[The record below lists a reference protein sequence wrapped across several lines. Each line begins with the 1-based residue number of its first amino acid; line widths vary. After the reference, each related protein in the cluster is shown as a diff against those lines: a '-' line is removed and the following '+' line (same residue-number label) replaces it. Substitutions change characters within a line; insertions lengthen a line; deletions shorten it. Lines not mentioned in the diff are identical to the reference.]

1 MLPGLPGRVRTA
13 AGRTVW
19 GIAAPLFYLGL
30 AILFTWPLL
39 FELGSRLP
47 LGSESSAT
55 LPLFNLWTLS
65 WNADRAAHLF
75 SGYWDAPIFH
85 PQASAFGLSDP
96 MPATGLLFAVLRQ
109 ATSNPFLAY
118 NLCLLAILV
127 LNGVAAARLAGAL
140 GAGRAP
146 ASLTGLL
153 AVGLPWVSNELG
165 VIQMTVLF
173 PVLFALA
180 ALVRFLQSPGCRR
193 AVVLGLWAAGAY
205 LTSNYFGVY
214 LTLFMLLA
222 GALLVRRDQLT
233 AANAKRVAAAGATC
247 FLLLAPVMPGQL
259 DATAEFSRNE
269 AALAIGSAVPE
280 HFLKL
285 RSRAAG
291 LVPWLGDDEFRDRSA
306 APQRLYPGTA
316 LSLLGLAGVVL
327 SLKTGSRRRYVA
339 CFAAFSAL
347 AFLLS
352 FGPRVGLFGISPYE
366 WLRQIYPGFSQM
378 RSSFRLAAFMQVGL
392 LAMAAIGL
400 ELLWDRRG
408 RAARF
413 LAVALAGL
421 GLAEVLPPAQ
431 RFSPG
436 REEVYSP
443 GWVEWLRQLP
453 PGPVAFLPPSPSGRA
468 VHFEPVLVAMLQGL
482 EFEKPLLNGYSGYF
496 PDHHR
501 EFRLRLR
508 KPTSADIDY
517 LRDRGAR
524 YLLLD
529 LERASPALRGLL
541 RRKGAL
547 ELLFE
552 TGEVR
557 VYGFLPPRRWTA
569 DRVVPPP
576 GRTPRYAMR

>member
-1 MLPGLPGRVRTA
+1 MLPGLAGRVRIA

-85 PQASAFGLSDP
+85 PQEGAFGLSDP
-96 MPATGLLFAVLRQ
+96 MPATGLLFAVLRL
-109 ATSNPFLAY
+109 ATSNPFLSY
-118 NLCLLAILV
+118 NLCLLAFLV
-127 LNGVAAARLAGAL
+127 LNGVAAARLAAAL
-140 GAGRAP
+140 RAGRAP
-146 ASLTGLL
+146 ALLTGLL

-173 PVLFALA
+173 PVLFAVA
-180 ALVRFLQSPGCRR
+180 ALLRFLQSPGYRR
-193 AVVLGLWAAGAY
+193 AVVLGLWAAAAY

-214 LTLFMLLA
+214 LSLFLLMT
-222 GALLVRRDQLT
+222 GALLVGRDQLT
-233 AANAKRVAAAGATC
+233 AANAKRAAAAGAVC
-247 FLLLAPVMPGQL
+247 LLLLAPVLPGQL
-259 DATAEFSRNE
+259 ESTREFSRNE

-285 RSRAAG
+285 RSRASAAG
-291 LVPWLGDDEFRDRSA
+291 LVPWLGGDEFRDRSA
-306 APQRLYPGTA
+306 APQRLFPGTA
-316 LSLLGLAGVVL
+316 LFLLALAGVVL
-327 SLKTGSRRRYVA
+327 SLKTGSRRRLVL

-352 FGPRVGLFGISPYE
+352 FGPRVGLPGFSPYE
-366 WLRQIYPGFSQM
+366 WLRQVYPGFSQM
-378 RSSFRLAAFMQVGL
+378 RSSFRLVAFMQIGM
-392 LAMAAIGL
+392 LALAAIGL
-400 ELLWDRRG
+400 QHLWDRRG
-408 RAARF
+408 RAARS
-413 LAVALAGL
+413 LAVVLAGL

-436 REEVYSP
+436 REEVSSP
-443 GWVEWLRQLP
+443 AWVERLRQLP
-453 PGPVAFLPPSPSGRA
+453 PGPVAFLPPSASGRA

-501 EFRLRLR
+501 EFRRRLR
-508 KPTSADIDY
+508 KPTAADIDY
-517 LRDRGAR
+517 LQSRGTR
-524 YLLLD
+524 YLLVD
-529 LERASPALRGLL
+529 FDRASPGLRGLL
-541 RRKGAL
+541 RRMGTV

-552 TGEVR
+552 TGEVG
-557 VYGFLPPRRWTA
+557 VYGVSPLSSGA
-569 DRVVPPP
+569 
-576 GRTPRYAMR
+576 G